1 MPRFAHLRVLAV
13 LCLLLVAPGAA
24 WAEVKIAVVD
34 FQDALSR
41 VGEGATAMARL
52 EGVRDEKMRAMEK
65 KRQELAAL
73 QTEIRNQSAIL
84 SEAALTA
91 KQETF
96 LEKQA
101 EFQQAAM
108 QAEQELQNSY
118 MQMMDEFFGKLSAV
132 AEQIG
137 KEKGYN
143 LVLESNESGV
153 VFVNGVDDITEEL
166 IRRYNVAHP
175 AK

>member
-1 MPRFAHLRVLAV
+1 VLLPCTA
-13 LCLLLVAPGAA
+13 L
-24 WAEVKIAVVD
+24 AEVKIAVVD

-41 VGEGATAMARL
+41 INEGTTAMAHL
-52 EGVRDEKMRAMEK
+52 EGVRDEKARAMEK
-65 KRQELAAL
+65 KRQELAAM
-73 QTEIRNQSAIL
+73 QTEIRNQSSIL

-91 KQETF
+91 KQEAF
-96 LEKQA
+96 LQAQA

-108 QAEQELQNSY
+108 QAEQELQESY
-118 MQMMDEFFGKLSAV
+118 MAMMEEFFGKLSAV

-143 LVLESNESGV
+143 LILESNESGV
-153 VFVNGVDDITEEL
+153 VYVSGVDDITDDL
-166 IRRYNVAHP
+166 VTRYNAQHP

>member
-1 MPRFAHLRVLAV
+1 MLRSAVLRVLVA
-13 LCLLLVAPGAA
+13 LCLSLAAPGAA
-24 WAEVKIAVVD
+24 MAEVRIAVVD

-41 VGEGATAMARL
+41 ITEGATAMARL

-91 KQETF
+91 KQEDF
-96 LEKQA
+96 LRKQA

-108 QAEQELQNSY
+108 QAEQDLQNSY
-118 MQMMDEFFGKLSAV
+118 LAMMDEFFGKLSAV
-132 AEQIG
+132 AEEIG
-137 KEKGYN
+137 REKGYN
-143 LVLESNESGV
+143 IVLESNESGV
-153 VFVNGVDDITEEL
+153 VYVLGVDDITEEL
-166 IRRYNVAHP
+166 IRRYNTRHP
-175 AK
+175 GK

>member
-1 MPRFAHLRVLAV
+1 
-13 LCLLLVAPGAA
+13 
-24 WAEVKIAVVD
+24 
-34 FQDALSR
+34 
-41 VGEGATAMARL
+41 
-52 EGVRDEKMRAMEK
+52 MRAMEK